1 MKRGFNVKLLKR
13 IVLITLILLA
23 LTAPTLSLAE
33 SDYETGDGWI
43 YQDGTL
49 TITKNNGL
57 EDFINN
63 EDPITQLPIYQ
74 HTVHDVLRV
83 VIGRNVTEL
92 AIDHM
97 VGFYEPS
104 ETVIEE
110 GNEYFIDDNGW
121 IVNKKTNTLF
131 GAANIK
137 ESINATVIDNL
148 PSYIEVIGPHAIA
161 ERRKLTRID
170 IPSSVKE
177 IQESAFWL
185 CESLQTVKLPDEL
198 HTLGDFAFASCDS
211 LATIELPINLS
222 NIGKGAFNG
231 CIKLNSPNIRDTLIT
246 RISNDCF
253 GACYNIQML
262 ELPES
267 TQQIETLAFRIC
279 YDLNTLIINSS
290 DLMIEEYAFVG
301 CDHLNRI
308 VFTKGTPKSFAD
320 TLFDETEKT
329 PDGKSYLSHFTKRRG
344 DVIPYPT
351 LYYTAA
357 YAKEWAPN
365 GETEWNGYTIQQIS
379 QEELA
384 AILAETRGETMPEV
398 SSSPDPN
405 AVQQAKTKIAGVAKA
420 EITQAK
426 DIEGILI
433 AVIGVAAIAVA
444 VVLGIRLRKR
454 K

>member
-1 MKRGFNVKLLKR
+1 MKLLKR
-13 IVLITLILLA
+13 TILMFFILLLLIT
-23 LTAPTLSLAE
+23 PSLSLAE

-49 TITKNNGL
+49 TITQNIGL
-57 EDFINN
+57 GDFINN
-63 EDPITQLPIYQ
+63 EDPITQLPKYE
-74 HTVHDVLRV
+74 HTVYDVTRV
-83 VIGRNVTEL
+83 VIGRSVTDL

-97 VGFYEPS
+97 VGPFEPS

-110 GNEYFIDDNGW
+110 GNECFIDDNGW

-137 ESINATVIDNL
+137 ESINATAIDNL

-161 ERRKLTRID
+161 ERRNLTRID

-185 CESLQTVKLPDEL
+185 CKSLKTVKLPDEL

-211 LATIELPINLS
+211 LTTIELPINMS
-222 NIGKGAFNG
+222 NIGNGVFSG
-231 CIKLNSPNIRDTLIT
+231 CIKLNSPNIRDTSIT

-253 GACYNIQML
+253 GACFSIQML

-267 TQQIETLAFRIC
+267 TQRIETLAFRIC
-279 YDLNTLIINSS
+279 YELNTLIINSS
-290 DLMIEEYAFVG
+290 NLMIEEKAFLG
-301 CDHLNRI
+301 CDRLNRI

-320 TLFDETEKT
+320 FLFDETEKT
-329 PDGKSYLSHFTKRRG
+329 PDGKSYISNSYERRG
-344 DVIPYPT
+344 EIIPYPT

-357 YAKEWAPN
+357 YADEWAPN

-379 QEELA
+379 QEELD
-384 AILAETRGETMPEV
+384 AILAEARGEETPEINNSPTPATDQQIEATV
-398 SSSPDPN
+398 AEVTKADSSF
-405 AVQQAKTKIAGVAKA
+405 AAGY
-420 EITQAK
+420 
-426 DIEGILI
+426 EGILFAAIGI
-433 AVIGVAAIAVA
+433 AVIT
-444 VVLGIRLRKR
+444 VVVVMIVRVRKS
-454 K
+454 KQ